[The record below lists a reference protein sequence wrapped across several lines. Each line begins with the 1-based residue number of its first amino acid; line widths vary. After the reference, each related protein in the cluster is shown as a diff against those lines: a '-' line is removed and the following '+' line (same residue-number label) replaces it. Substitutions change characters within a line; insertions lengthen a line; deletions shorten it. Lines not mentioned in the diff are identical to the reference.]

1 MDLEFIRADI
11 QQRRRQISRQ
21 RREILQR
28 TGIST
33 RSAEELLA
41 RMLAKVDEPCVER
54 ETHASF
60 KEKAAQS
67 LFSLPAEDHPL
78 SRGARRHGTEFHR
91 KAVQVVDLRDGP
103 EFLRRGRA
111 KAEELK
117 ICRNLLE

>member
-91 KAVQVVDLRDGP
+91 KAVQ
-103 EFLRRGRA
+103 
-111 KAEELK
+111 
-117 ICRNLLE
+117 

>member
-11 QQRRRQISRQ
+11 QQRRRQIFRQ
-21 RREILQR
+21 RREILDLQR
-28 TGIST
+28 AGIST

-91 KAVQVVDLRDGP
+91 KAVQ
-103 EFLRRGRA
+103 
-111 KAEELK
+111 
-117 ICRNLLE
+117 